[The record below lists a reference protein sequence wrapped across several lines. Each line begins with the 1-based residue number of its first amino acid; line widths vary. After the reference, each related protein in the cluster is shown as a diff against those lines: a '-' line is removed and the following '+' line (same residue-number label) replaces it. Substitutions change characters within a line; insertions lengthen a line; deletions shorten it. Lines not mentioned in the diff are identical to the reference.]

1 MADEHPMTVGE
12 FNNLVTKWAMKIRA
26 QARGTL
32 SRTKASGKLSIRLAQ
47 YVDQLSNDKPVYKVK
62 FDFERYGVFRHY
74 GVGRGYILVNG
85 TIVRGWRVRSDREIR
100 NKTWNTETA
109 DMHKR
114 GYSNRE
120 INKAKKILRDGE
132 GVQRTQLDWIDGHI
146 DQNIHELADLVQGYY
161 GDDALRQMIK
171 NIDKLKI
178 KKQ

>member
-1 MADEHPMTVGE
+1 MADEHLMTVGE

-85 TIVRGWRVRSDREIR
+85 TIVQIGR
-100 NKTWNTETA
+100 A
-109 DMHKR
+109 HF
-114 GYSNRE
+114 
-120 INKAKKILRDGE
+120 
-132 GVQRTQLDWIDGHI
+132 
-146 DQNIHELADLVQGYY
+146 
-161 GDDALRQMIK
+161 
-171 NIDKLKI
+171 
-178 KKQ
+178 